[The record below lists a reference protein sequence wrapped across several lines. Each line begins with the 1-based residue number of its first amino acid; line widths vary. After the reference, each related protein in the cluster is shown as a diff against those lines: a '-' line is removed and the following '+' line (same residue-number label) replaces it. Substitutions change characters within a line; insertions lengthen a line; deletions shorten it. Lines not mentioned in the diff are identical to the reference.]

1 MFIVLLPNTVNASNH
16 TKCISLSNQKCKIQP
31 TLSIYILKNTVK
43 NCSTIHLQLN
53 WIDVLEV
60 VIPLMTYLKYV
71 FQMKQ
76 KI

>member
-1 MFIVLLPNTVNASNH
+1 MFIVLLTNTVNASNH
-16 TKCISLSNQKCKIQP
+16 AKCISLSNQKCKIQP
-31 TLSIYILKNTVK
+31 TLLIYILKNTVK
-43 NCSTIHLQLN
+43 NDSTIHLQLN